1 MEKNLTNDEESGIM
15 SDEEWGI
22 VQGMTHSEFQSPTEI
37 TPFFD
42 AVDEKIKKR
51 KDAENG

>member
-1 MEKNLTNDEESGIM
+1 MEKDLTNDEKSGIM

-22 VQGMTHSEFQSPTEI
+22 VQGMTHSEFRNPTEI

-42 AVDEKIKKR
+42 AVDAKIKKR